1 MVVSQVI
8 AHIAAIAAALAF
20 TPSIARAQQ
29 RLDILD
35 MRVSSEW
42 VPPGAITQVKVEVT
56 EATPITTGDSHVLW
70 SLGAIDGVALG
81 SSDSAGVAVVRAGV
95 VELSIL
101 SPTGSFGLSSDYPA
115 FTLTGRV
122 PATAPLGS
130 RIPVRL
136 DADTLQ
142 MFDANG
148 EMYTAMD
155 IDHGKVIVANRI
167 TVSDVVPGSAD
178 LPAGSIV
185 SIFGTGFNRDT
196 RIWLGD
202 TTLAQVRYVS
212 PTQMNV
218 ILAEPARMHGM
229 RVRARNEDGF
239 RVEYFSYQRTRRDAP
254 SADWLLRNAVPVF
267 PVRGMT
273 AATVRVDETTVGLA
287 LQNIEATDAHVF
299 LDLTDDEGRPIA
311 SAQIAVGVNRFVV
324 LALDEI
330 FDPPIAGAGVVRLT
344 SVSAVQ
350 VIGVDVDAAGVA
362 RPRLRPRL
370 PQ

>member
-1 MVVSQVI
+1 MVVSQRI
-8 AHIAAIAAALAF
+8 AHIAAIVAALAF
-20 TPSIARAQQ
+20 TPSIAHAQQ

-122 PATAPLGS
+122 PAAAPLGT

-155 IDHGKVIVANRI
+155 IDHGQVIVANRI

-178 LPAGSIV
+178 LPAGSVV

-196 RIWLGD
+196 RIWFGD

-239 RVEYFSYQRTRRDAP
+239 RVEYFSYQRTRRAAP
-254 SADWLLRNAVPVF
+254 SADVLLAHAVPVF
-267 PVRGMT
+267 PLRGMN
-273 AATVRVDETTVGLA
+273 AATVRVDATTVGLA
-287 LQNIEATDAHVF
+287 LQNIETTDALVF
-299 LDLTDDEGRPIA
+299 AELTNDEGLEFRSGPIP
-311 SAQIAVGVNRFVV
+311 VGVNRFLVRT
-324 LALDEI
+324 LDEI
-330 FDPPIAGAGVVRLT
+330 FGAAGPGIVRLT
-344 SVSAVQ
+344 STGALQ
-350 VIGVDVDAAGVA
+350 VLGIDVDATGAA
-362 RPRLRPRL
+362 RPRL

>member
-1 MVVSQVI
+1 MVVPQRI
-8 AHIAAIAAALAF
+8 ARIAAVAALAL
-20 TPSIARAQQ
+20 TPFIARAQQ
-29 RLDILD
+29 RLDVLD
-35 MRVSSEW
+35 LRVSRES
-42 VPPGAITQVKVEVT
+42 VPPGAIAQVKVELT

-101 SPTGSFGLSSDYPA
+101 SPTGSFGLSDYPA

-122 PATAPLGS
+122 PGNAPFGT

-136 DADTLQ
+136 DADTLR

-148 EMYTAMD
+148 EMYTEMD
-155 IDHGKVIVANRI
+155 IDHGQVIVANRI

-178 LPAGSIV
+178 LPAGSVV
-185 SIFGTGFNRDT
+185 SIFGTGFKRDT

-229 RVRARNEDGF
+229 RIRARNKDGF
-239 RVEYFSYQRTRRDAP
+239 RVEYFSYQRTGREAP
-254 SADWLLRNAVPVF
+254 SDDPLLRDTVPVF
-267 PVRGMT
+267 PLRGMHD
-273 AATVRVDETTVGLA
+273 ATVRVDETTLGLA
-287 LQNIEATDAHVF
+287 LQNIEAIDAKVF
-299 LDLTDDEGRPIA
+299 AVLTEDNGLVRNAVVD
-311 SAQIAVGVNRFVV
+311 VGVNRFVV
-324 LALDEI
+324 RTLEEI
-330 FDPPIAGAGVVRLT
+330 FGVPFAARGIVRFT
-344 SVSAVQ
+344 STGPVQ
-350 VIGVDVDAAGVA
+350 MLGIDVDQAGTA
-362 RPRLRPRL
+362 RPRL
-370 PQ
+370 PQQVPVTP